1 MVFLQHDPCQG
12 AQATINW
19 LRELLLNAVLSS
31 SHPFSFCTFHF
42 HLLTLHSSPTTVQF
56 IPPGMSAQLNSNPI
70 INVLVESLILPEFD
84 TADNLVKEAGN
95 FLSLVQNLADHD
107 QILFWGMISTRYH
120 QLDQFHCSLQA
131 GWWAV
136 AHYISPDNDVLKE
149 STGSRPLHCSLLFRV
164 EPLVDMVLQFD
175 ANQQTYYVDFDRHRL
190 MLAIDGVLGAIN
202 ALKLH

>member
-1 MVFLQHDPCQG
+1 
-12 AQATINW
+12 
-19 LRELLLNAVLSS
+19 
-31 SHPFSFCTFHF
+31 
-42 HLLTLHSSPTTVQF
+42 
-56 IPPGMSAQLNSNPI
+56 MSAQLNSNPI

-136 AHYISPDNDVLKE
+136 AHYISPDNDVLKDLTSSQNPQVPDLFIAVSCSEWSE
-149 STGSRPLHCSLLFRV
+149 STKILL
-164 EPLVDMVLQFD
+164 ESIKPLVDMVLQFD